1 MLRRS
6 AKAVHEDCLS
16 CLSRTRGDIQASI
29 LLTGGNR
36 SPIVSLKPMLNKLKQ
51 KGVLKGFKRTPQR
64 LSILEHLDG
73 NTSHPSAEDIYR
85 VVAKKNPSMS
95 FATVYNT
102 LNTLVEAGAVRELT
116 IDPDR
121 KRYDPDTSAHHHL
134 ICMDCRKVVDIPDN
148 VPVEFPRTAAKDFT
162 VLGNHIEFYGLCG
175 HCRKQDRA
183 E

>member
-1 MLRRS
+1 ML
-6 AKAVHEDCLS
+6 K
-16 CLSRTRGDIQASI
+16 
-29 LLTGGNR
+29 
-36 SPIVSLKPMLNKLKQ
+36 KLQEKNTI
-51 KGVLKGFKRTPQR
+51 KGFKRTPQR

-102 LNTLVEAGAVRELT
+102 LNTLVQAGAVRELT

-134 ICMDCRKVVDIPDN
+134 ICLDCRKVVDIPGN
-148 VPVEFPRTAAKDFT
+148 IPVAVPRSAVKDFA
-162 VLGNHIEFYGLCG
+162 VMGNHIEFYGVCG
-175 HCRKQDRA
+175 PCGKQKK
-183 E
+183 